1 MLVDLQATPL
11 GRVRAV
17 LRFDQPRRILVE
29 FSINPV
35 GGETPASQEIAQ
47 ILSTIGVDQ
56 FPDFVQASA
65 AGSQLNWNA
74 VMTFATRCHEAVR
87 SVSHHVITTV
97 RIEDEGAISET
108 PNEVLEATPRGRTD
122 NRTLRVAARAAGHSF
137 EL

>member
-47 ILSTIGVDQ
+47 ILRTIGDDR
-56 FPDFVQASA
+56 FYEFVETSA
-65 AGSQLNWNA
+65 AGSLVDWNA
-74 VMTFATRCHEAVR
+74 VMAFATRCHEAVR
-87 SVSHHVITTV
+87 SVSRHVITTV

-108 PNEVLEATPRGRTD
+108 PREVVDPAASGRTAD
-122 NRTLRVAARAAGHSF
+122 RILRVAARAGGHSF

>member
-35 GGETPASQEIAQ
+35 GGETPGSQEIAQ
-47 ILSTIGVDQ
+47 ILRTIGDDR
-56 FPDFVQASA
+56 FSEFVETSA
-65 AGSQLNWNA
+65 AGSLVDWNA
-74 VMTFATRCHEAVR
+74 VMAFAARCHEAVR
-87 SVSHHVITTV
+87 SVSRHVITTV
-97 RIEDEGAISET
+97 RIEDEGVVSQ
-108 PNEVLEATPRGRTD
+108 TPREVVDPAASGRTAD
-122 NRTLRVAARAAGHSF
+122 RVLRVSARAGGHSF

>member
-35 GGETPASQEIAQ
+35 GGETPASQEIAR
-47 ILSTIGVDQ
+47 ILGTIGDDR
-56 FPDFVQASA
+56 FNDFVETSA
-65 AGSQLNWNA
+65 AGGLVDWNA
-74 VMTFATRCHEAVR
+74 VMAFATRCHEAVR
-87 SVSHHVITTV
+87 SVSRHVITTV

-108 PNEVLEATPRGRTD
+108 PHEAVDPATNGR
-122 NRTLRVAARAAGHSF
+122 NASRALRAAARAGGHSF

>member
-35 GGETPASQEIAQ
+35 GGETPASHEIAR
-47 ILSTIGVDQ
+47 ILRTIGEDP
-56 FPDFVQASA
+56 FPNFVETSA
-65 AGSQLNWNA
+65 AGSLVDWTA
-74 VMTFATRCHEAVR
+74 VMAFASRCHEAVR
-87 SVSHHVITTV
+87 SVSRHVITTV
-97 RIEDEGAISET
+97 RIEDEGDVSEIAHDIVD
-108 PNEVLEATPRGRTD
+108 PAASGRIAS
-122 NRTLRVAARAAGHSF
+122 RVLRVAARAGGHSF